1 MAMDFLKDWWAFFAF
16 VGTGIIG
23 WMMGVERNR
32 WKINDLG
39 NAMVRLEDRV
49 KVLETQGSDE
59 KATLAEIKADIRSG
73 NTLFVSEMR
82 TVTEALKRLEGRID
96 RKADK

>member
-1 MAMDFLKDWWAFFAF
+1 VTEFLKDWWAFFAF
-16 VGTGIIG
+16 VGTGIVG

-59 KATLAEIKADIRSG
+59 KATLAEIKANLASVLA
-73 NTLFVSEMR
+73 TLN
-82 TVTEALKRLEGRID
+82 RLESRID
-96 RKADK
+96 GKADK